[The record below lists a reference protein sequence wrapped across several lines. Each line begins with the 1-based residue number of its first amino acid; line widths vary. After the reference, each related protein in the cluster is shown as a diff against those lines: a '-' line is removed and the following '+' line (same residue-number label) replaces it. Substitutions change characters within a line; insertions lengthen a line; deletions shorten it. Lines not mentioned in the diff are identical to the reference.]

1 MTLIA
6 LIIALIFA
14 SVLLIQALTTNTHLR
29 VFQVVI
35 NSGYV
40 LTCLLVL
47 CDVNKI
53 ISGVVLAAATV
64 VMVSMYYSNYHYNKQ
79 QTEK

>member
-1 MTLIA
+1 
-6 LIIALIFA
+6 LIFA